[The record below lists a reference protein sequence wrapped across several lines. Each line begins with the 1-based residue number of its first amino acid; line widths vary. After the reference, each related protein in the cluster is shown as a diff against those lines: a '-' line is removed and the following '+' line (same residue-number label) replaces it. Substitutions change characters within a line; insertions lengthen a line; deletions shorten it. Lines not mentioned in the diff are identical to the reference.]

1 MIGEA
6 GYETSEES
14 SDFKDV
20 REMRADKTQTWL
32 SAGFGD
38 DSPHEFVGTIMPA
51 SRAAEGKCAALHRF
65 ANAGGTLYSALYE
78 DGQEILSCERSGE
91 GKMISD
97 YLSRIHVLKRG
108 GKAGEGRCA

>member
-78 DGQEILSCERSGE
+78 TAS
-91 GKMISD
+91 
-97 YLSRIHVLKRG
+97 
-108 GKAGEGRCA
+108 AGFTFFNAEGRPAKAAARKKLA

>member
-38 DSPHEFVGTIMPA
+38 DSPHEFA

-97 YLSRIHVLKRG
+97 YLSRIHVL
-108 GKAGEGRCA
+108 

>member
-38 DSPHEFVGTIMPA
+38 DSPHEFVGTIMPD
-51 SRAAEGKCAALHRF
+51 SRSLTR
-65 ANAGGTLYSALYE
+65 
-78 DGQEILSCERSGE
+78 R
-91 GKMISD
+91 
-97 YLSRIHVLKRG
+97 
-108 GKAGEGRCA
+108 EGRRRPLRVKS

>member
-97 YLSRIHVLKRG
+97 YLSRIRVL
-108 GKAGEGRCA
+108 

>member
-1 MIGEA
+1 MSG
-6 GYETSEES
+6 
-14 SDFKDV
+14 
-20 REMRADKTQTWL
+20 EMRADKTQTWL

-97 YLSRIHVLKRG
+97 YPQPDSRSLTRR
-108 GKAGEGRCA
+108 EGRRRPLRVKS

>member
-38 DSPHEFVGTIMPA
+38 DSPHEFVGTIMPGRQRRGNPLLCPLRGRA
-51 SRAAEGKCAALHRF
+51 GDTLLRAKRRREDDIRLPQPDSRSLTR
-65 ANAGGTLYSALYE
+65 
-78 DGQEILSCERSGE
+78 R
-91 GKMISD
+91 
-97 YLSRIHVLKRG
+97 
-108 GKAGEGRCA
+108 EGRRRPLPLRVKS

>member
-1 MIGEA
+1 MREERQEV
-6 GYETSEES
+6 YE
-14 SDFKDV
+14 
-20 REMRADKTQTWL
+20 
-32 SAGFGD
+32 
-38 DSPHEFVGTIMPA
+38 A

-97 YLSRIHVLKRG
+97 YLSRIHVL
-108 GKAGEGRCA
+108 

>member
-38 DSPHEFVGTIMPA
+38 DSPHEFVGTIMPRA
-51 SRAAEGKCAALHRF
+51 SAPRSTGSPTPGEPFTLPSTRTGRRYSLASEAAK
-65 ANAGGTLYSALYE
+65 
-78 DGQEILSCERSGE
+78 
-91 GKMISD
+91 
-97 YLSRIHVLKRG
+97 
-108 GKAGEGRCA
+108 GR